1 MATSQKEY
9 QIHNIHNNKLQ
20 HQYET
25 ILVNQGGGSLGAY
38 ECGVCKVLAKYDIK
52 FDIIAGTSIGGI
64 NAAILAAGYSK
75 KYGIRDSVKTLE
87 NFWMDLAEKHPP
99 LVFCSDKQRSELAA
113 LNALFWGIPKAFT
126 PIWIE
131 RGGSPFY
138 YFFNSPYLYDITRFK
153 NTISKY
159 VDFTKLQRRTGQ
171 QQSEEGISSGS
182 KRQQQNYYKNNKHDD
197 AGDDGDYLPSRLI
210 LTATNIQTGEPTTF
224 DSNNMDITIDHVMAS
239 AGYAVYGLP
248 WTKINNS
255 YFWDG
260 SFVHNTPLKSVIKAS
275 PRHQKIAY
283 ISDVFPLKQE
293 KLASNMPETYHRVR
307 DMLFHDTSIR
317 LAEETSDIV
326 KKHVSLIEKM
336 HKIIFE
342 GNKENSLNY
351 HHKNAKT
358 KSKLDEIEK
367 EYNDLVS
374 NGLGVIL
381 EKLIHIERKES
392 KGHRYIFEDADFSI
406 ATINKLIQ
414 DGERDTED
422 ALIKNK
428 IISK

>member
-1 MATSQKEY
+1 MAPSQKEY
-9 QIHNIHNNKLQ
+9 RQNNLNNNKQ
-20 HQYET
+20 QQQYQSET

-38 ECGVCKVLAKYDIK
+38 ECGVCKVLAKHDIK

-64 NAAILAAGYSK
+64 NATILAAGYSQK
-75 KYGIRDSVKTLE
+75 DGIRDSVKTLE

-99 LVFCSDKQRSELAA
+99 LPFCSDKQRSELAA
-113 LNALFWGIPKAFT
+113 LNALMWGIPKAFT

-131 RGGSPFY
+131 RGGFPFY
-138 YFFNSPYLYDITRFK
+138 YFFNSPYLYDTNRFK

-182 KRQQQNYYKNNKHDD
+182 KRQQQNYKDD
-197 AGDDGDYLPSRLI
+197 DDGDYLSSRLI

-248 WTKINNS
+248 WTKITNS

-275 PRHQKIAY
+275 PKHQKIAY

-326 KKHVSLIEKM
+326 KKHISLIEKM
-336 HKIIFE
+336 HEIIFE
-342 GNKENSLNY
+342 DNKENKPNSE
-351 HHKNAKT
+351 HKNAKT

-367 EYNDLVS
+367 EYNDLIS
-374 NGLGVIL
+374 TGRGVIM

-392 KGHRYIFEDADFSI
+392 KGHHYLFEDADFSI
-406 ATINKLIQ
+406 DTIKKLIQ
-414 DGERDTED
+414 DGEKDAED
-422 ALIKNK
+422 ALRRNNIT
-428 IISK
+428 ST

>member
-1 MATSQKEY
+1 MSTSQKEY
-9 QIHNIHNNKLQ
+9 RQNNLNNNKQ
-20 HQYET
+20 QQQYRSET

-38 ECGVCKVLAKYDIK
+38 ECGVCKVLAKHDIK
-52 FDIIAGTSIGGI
+52 LDIISGTSIGGI
-64 NAAILAAGYSK
+64 NATILAAGYSQ

-87 NFWMDLAEKHPP
+87 NFWLDLSEKISLIP
-99 LVFCSDKQRSELAA
+99 FCPDKQRSEIAA
-113 LNALFWGIPKAFT
+113 SYALLWGIPKAFT

-131 RGGSPFY
+131 RGGFPFY

-171 QQSEEGISSGS
+171 QLSEEGISSGS
-182 KRQQQNYYKNNKHDD
+182 KRQQQDYKGNKDD
-197 AGDDGDYLPSRLI
+197 DDGDYLSSRLI

-248 WTKINNS
+248 WTKITNS

-260 SFVHNTPLKSVIKAS
+260 SFIHNTPLKAVMKAS
-275 PRHQKIAY
+275 PKHQKIAY
-283 ISDVFPLKQE
+283 VSDVFPLKQE

-307 DMLFHDTSIR
+307 DLLFHDTSIR

-336 HKIIFE
+336 HEIIFE
-342 GNKENSLNY
+342 DNKENSLD
-351 HHKNAKT
+351 HRHKNAKT
-358 KSKLDEIEK
+358 KSKLDEIEE

-374 NGLGVIL
+374 NGRGVIM

-392 KGHRYIFEDADFSI
+392 KSHHYLFEDADFSI
-406 ATINKLIQ
+406 ATIKKLIQ
-414 DGERDTED
+414 EGEKDAED
-422 ALIKNK
+422 ALRRNK
-428 IISK
+428 IIFT